1 MQKPPEE
8 ECKSKELKNFTLISK
23 LYYANMIKKLG
34 TITFQDVKG
43 WIFFKRFGFY
53 Y

>member
-23 LYYANMIKKLG
+23 LYYANMIKKIRHYNISG
-34 TITFQDVKG
+34 C
-43 WIFFKRFGFY
+43 KRMDIL
-53 Y
+53 